1 MPPPKIKTSA
11 FVANLPLFKE
21 LSPAEIGRIV
31 AGTTELHVPRGEI
44 LFNKGAP
51 CNGFHLVIYGQVKL
65 SFVTPQGSE
74 KVVEIIGPGM
84 SFGEALMFMERPYIV
99 MAQALADSLLLH
111 VAKQTVFDELERNP
125 GFARKMLAGVSRRL
139 HGIISDL
146 ESYSLHSGTQRVIG
160 YLLRQ
165 DEGQAGA
172 QPYAVTAADLQ
183 GDRRLAPEPH
193 ARALLADPARAG
205 RRRPD
210 QRGRPRDRDRGR
222 RAPAQPYSVI
232 RRRVGGA
239 MASVAPGFAGAQHRA
254 TRLGHAVACNG
265 RRNRALTQVM
275 AGRAAF
281 PEARASFRRERACR
295 VRNG

>member
-1 MPPPKIKTSA
+1 VPPPKIKTSA

-21 LSPAEIGRIV
+21 LSAAEIERIV

-44 LFNKGAP
+44 VFNKGAP
-51 CNGFHLVIYGQVKL
+51 CTGFHLVIYGQVKL

-99 MAQALADSLLLH
+99 MAQTLADSLLLH

-165 DEGQAGA
+165 DEAHGGAA
-172 QPYAVTAADLQ
+172 QPYTVTLPTSKAIVAS
-183 GDRRLAPEPH
+183 RLNLTPEH
-193 ARALLADPARAG
+193 FSRILHELATAGLVSVDGRDIVIEDVARL
-205 RRRPD
+205 
-210 QRGRPRDRDRGR
+210 RGYTP
-222 RAPAQPYSVI
+222 V
-232 RRRVGGA
+232 
-239 MASVAPGFAGAQHRA
+239 
-254 TRLGHAVACNG
+254 
-265 RRNRALTQVM
+265 
-275 AGRAAF
+275 
-281 PEARASFRRERACR
+281 
-295 VRNG
+295 